1 MPTETGNS
9 KLGFCM
15 VSALIFQ
22 GESAPFT
29 TTIKRSTMFSASC
42 HYALLAMFYIGHHA
56 RPDRN
61 VELREIAAEQDIPKH
76 FLSKILQQLVRHKL
90 LVSTKG
96 PNGGFRLSKPCDK
109 ITLIEIVEAIDGL
122 DIFDRCGVGFRQCD
136 ATEPCPI
143 HNDYKVMRDRVKQL
157 FETKTLKI
165 LAREVKSGSS
175 FVKLRP
181 DRQVL
186 AK

>member
-1 MPTETGNS
+1 
-9 KLGFCM
+9 
-15 VSALIFQ
+15 
-22 GESAPFT
+22 
-29 TTIKRSTMFSASC
+29 MFSATC

-61 VELREIAAEQDIPKH
+61 VELREIASEQDIPKH

-96 PNGGFRLSKPCDK
+96 PNGGFKLSKPCDR

-122 DIFDRCGVGFRQCD
+122 DIFDRCGIGFRQCD

-143 HNDYKVMRDRVKQL
+143 HQDYRVMRDKVKHL

-165 LAREVKSGSS
+165 LAREAKSGAS
-175 FVKLRP
+175 FVKLTSAGKAL
-181 DRQVL
+181 Q
-186 AK
+186 K